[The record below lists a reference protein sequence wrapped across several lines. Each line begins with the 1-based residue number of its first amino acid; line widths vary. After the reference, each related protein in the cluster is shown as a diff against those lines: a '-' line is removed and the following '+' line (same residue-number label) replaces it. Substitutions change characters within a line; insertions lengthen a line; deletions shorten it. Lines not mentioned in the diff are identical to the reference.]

1 MAERNGATTFKG
13 NPLTL
18 LGHEIKVG
26 DQAPDIEA
34 LGNDLSPVKLSA
46 YRGKTVIVSTVPSLD
61 TPVCDME
68 TRRFNKEAAG
78 LGNNVAIL
86 TVSMDLPFAQ
96 GRWCGA
102 AGIDKVKTLSD
113 HRDAAFGN
121 GFGVLI
127 KELRLL
133 ARAIF
138 VIDKQGIVR
147 YIQLVKEMTSEPNYD
162 EVIAAVKKLA

>member
-1 MAERNGATTFKG
+1 MAERLGAITFKG

-18 LGHEIKVG
+18 LGNEIKVG

-34 LGNDLSPVKLSA
+34 LGNDLSPVRLSA
-46 YRGKTVIVSTVPSLD
+46 YRGKTVIVTTVPSLD
-61 TPVCDME
+61 TAVCDTE
-68 TRRFNKEAAG
+68 TRHFNKEAAG
-78 LGNNVAIL
+78 LGNDVAIL
-86 TVSMDLPFAQ
+86 TISMDLPFAQ

-138 VIDKQGIVR
+138 VIDKQGVVR
-147 YIQLVKEMTSEPNYD
+147 YIQLVKEMTTEPNYD